1 MEPGVAA
8 ACKAPSDLYE
18 IRLDARTMAV
28 RLPAMT
34 PLLLALEPAT
44 GSSAAW
50 AWVAGA
56 LLLIGAEFVLPGM
69 VIGTLGA
76 LLGIYGLYLAADAG
90 LGSFAIHAAILVIG
104 VAVEFLLFRR
114 LAPGIAAKLGLAS
127 HAVSDGSAVPS
138 AANYADLVGREGVAL
153 TALAPGGTAEVAG
166 RRVQASSIDGFLDKG
181 TALVVTEAAAG
192 GVSVRRRR

>member
-1 MEPGVAA
+1 MAARFVAM
-8 ACKAPSDLYE
+8 P
-18 IRLDARTMAV
+18 
-28 RLPAMT
+28 

-69 VIGTLGA
+69 IIGTLGA
-76 LLGIYGLYLAADAG
+76 LVGIYGLYLAAEAG
-90 LGSFAIHAAILVIG
+90 LGSFTLHAAVLVIG
-104 VAVEFLLFRR
+104 VVVEFLVFRK
-114 LAPGIAAKLGLAS
+114 LAPGVAAKLGLAS
-127 HAVSDGSAVPS
+127 HAVSDGSAVPA